1 MPIEFSC
8 PHCQKLL
15 STSEDKAGRSAKCP
29 GCGERVTVPPP
40 AVASSLPATE
50 EDWEVPEEELRQTL
64 PGRSTRRGA
73 AADSAADETR
83 ERHPCPMCGESIL
96 VEAVKC
102 RFCGELLD
110 DAAAEEDTYSE
121 TGVPR
126 QVAAS
131 EVFENAWRIF
141 QNKAGLLI
149 GSWLLSTF
157 IQFAFY
163 LGLILLV
170 SLLAGGQPRGNPP
183 DAALALIFIPGM
195 LLFALLSMFLTLGQ
209 FRLNLNVAR
218 GRDASISD
226 LFSGG
231 PHLLHAIGAALVFM
245 PIYVIGFMLC
255 VLPGIFALMAL
266 WPMGFLV
273 VDRRLGPIDSLQ
285 QAWLITK
292 PNLGAILLLGLIMF
306 GLQMLGV
313 ITCYV
318 GFIVTVPL
326 ILLMFT
332 VSYLMMSGQRITR
345 S

>member
-40 AVASSLPATE
+40 APTPSSPAIE
-50 EDWEVPEEELRQTL
+50 EDWEVPDEEFRETL
-64 PGRSTRRGA
+64 PGRSTRRGPS
-73 AADSAADETR
+73 ADRLADETR
-83 ERHPCPMCGESIL
+83 DRHPCPMCGESIL
-96 VEAVKC
+96 VAAVKC
-102 RFCGELLD
+102 RYCGELLD
-110 DAAAEEDTYSE
+110 D
-121 TGVPR
+121 TGTGDESDFASGAPR

-163 LGLILLV
+163 LGIILLV

-183 DAALALIFIPGM
+183 EAAVFLVIIPGM
-195 LLFALLSMFLTLGQ
+195 LLFTLLSMFLTLGQ

-218 GRDASISD
+218 GQNASVAD

-231 PHLLHAIGAALVFM
+231 PYLLHAIGAAFVFM
-245 PIYVIGFMLC
+245 PIYVLGFFLC

-273 VDRRLGPIDSLQ
+273 VDRKLGPIDSLQ